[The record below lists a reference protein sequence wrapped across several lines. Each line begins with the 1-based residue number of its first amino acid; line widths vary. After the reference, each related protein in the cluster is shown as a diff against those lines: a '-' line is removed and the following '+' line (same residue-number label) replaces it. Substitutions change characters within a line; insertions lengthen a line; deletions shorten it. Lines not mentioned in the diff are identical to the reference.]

1 MKNIF
6 NSRNVAIL
14 ISIFILF
21 AHFYLRIVNY
31 NDFSNVLGWDVMAYY
46 IYLPFTF
53 IYHDPGITNQAIV
66 DTIFSTY
73 HPSGTFYQ
81 AFQLPNGNWSP
92 MYTMGFALLFMPFFF
107 IGHLW
112 AYMRNYPMDGFSYPY
127 QVAVSSGVMI
137 YIIAGVFI
145 IRKVLLKFFSD
156 KVTLWVLVF
165 LLLGTN
171 YFHEAIIDECGPHA
185 SLFAFFAM
193 TLYLTIRWHEK
204 PTFKI
209 SFFLGLVMGITILAR
224 GSSIVLFLIPVL
236 WNVYNKE
243 TFVDKWKIFLKNWKQ
258 VLVAGIGFMIFP
270 LIQMIFWKFI
280 TGSFI
285 FNTYKVTPGFDWLDP
300 HISDVLYSYKKG
312 WLVYTPMVILPLIG
326 LYFTFKQNKQI
337 YLSLL
342 LFVVFNFYFISSW
355 GTWWGGG
362 SMGHRYFVES
372 YALLALPF
380 GYLLQWT
387 SKKRFK
393 QILLFLI
400 AFLFVFH
407 NLFQTWQFNNW
418 IFDGYTMTKEYY
430 WKVFL
435 KTSVSDED
443 RKLRS
448 IVRDFTPD
456 QSFSNKQDYDCK
468 MVGYLDF
475 DSMNTFVVNP
485 VFLDT
490 TVSLSGKYSAKIT
503 KDLIYGPT
511 YNIPFYML
519 TSKDHVWLEITLN
532 YYPVYDLKEFP
543 VTLVAVLDH
552 NKGQYNEQYMS
563 WDLEKY
569 PYELNKWN
577 ALTVYYLTP
586 YPLSR
591 KNDAIK
597 IYPYLRG
604 DKEIYIDNFKV
615 LAWERKW

>member
-6 NSRNVAIL
+6 SSRNVAVL
-14 ISIFILF
+14 ISIGILI

-31 NDFSNVLGWDVMAYY
+31 NNFSNVLGWDVMAYY

-53 IYHDPGITNQAIV
+53 IYHDPGITNHAIV
-66 DTIFSTY
+66 DTIFNTY

-92 MYTMGFALLFMPFFF
+92 MYTMGFAILFLPFFF

-112 AYMRNYPMDGFSYPY
+112 ANLGDYAADGFSYPY
-127 QVAVSSGVMI
+127 QVAISTGVMI
-137 YIIAGVFI
+137 YIIAGIFI

-156 KVTLWVLVF
+156 KTTIWVLLFMLV
-165 LLLGTN
+165 GTN

-185 SLFAFFAM
+185 SLFAFFAL
-193 TLYLTIRWHEK
+193 TLYLTIRWHEN
-204 PTFKI
+204 PTRKN
-209 SFFLGLVMGITILAR
+209 SFWLGLVMGITILAR

-236 WNVYNKE
+236 WNVYDKE
-243 TFVDKWKIFLKNWKQ
+243 TFLKKWKLFLEKWKLILLAF
-258 VLVAGIGFMIFP
+258 VGFMIFP
-270 LIQMIFWKFI
+270 AIQMIYWKFI

-285 FNTYKVTPGFDWLDP
+285 FNTYKVTPGFDWFDP

-326 LYFTFKQNKQI
+326 LFYTYKQNKSI

-342 LFVVFNFYFISSW
+342 LFTIINFYFISSW

-372 YALLALPF
+372 YALLALPL
-380 GYLLQWT
+380 GYLIQWT
-387 SKKRFK
+387 DKKKFK
-393 QILLFLI
+393 RIVLFLF

-418 IFDGYTMTKEYY
+418 IFDGYTMTKDYY
-430 WKVFL
+430 WKIFL

-448 IVRDFTPD
+448 VVRDFSQEETFKNLD
-456 QSFSNKQDYDCK
+456 DYIPRT
-468 MVGYLDF
+468 VGYLDF
-475 DSMNTFVVNP
+475 DSINTMFLNQEI
-485 VFLDT
+485 LDT
-490 TVSLSGKYSAKIT
+490 SFSYSGKYSAKISLD
-503 KDLIYGPT
+503 KIYGPT
-511 YNIPFYML
+511 FEFPFNSL
-519 TSKDHVWLEITLN
+519 TKKDHVWLEISLW
-532 YYPVYDLKEFP
+532 YYPIYDLKQFP

-552 NKGQYNEQYMS
+552 NKGQYNEQYYA
-563 WDLEKY
+563 WDLGKDG
-569 PYELNKWN
+569 YEMNKWN
-577 ALTVYYLTP
+577 KITVYYLTP

-591 KNDAIK
+591 KNDVIK
-597 IYPYLRG
+597 VYPYLRG
-604 DKEIYIDNFKV
+604 DKEIFIDNFEV
-615 LAWERKW
+615 VAWERKW